1 MQLKAR
7 LLDRGIF
14 PTFIHY
20 PGGANDGYFRLAVSS
35 EHTPELVTALT
46 EAFDVKAALSKKGKR

>member
-1 MQLKAR
+1 LKAR

-35 EHTPELVTALT
+35 EHTPEQIATLT
-46 EAFDVKAALSKKGKR
+46 EAFDAKADSPKKPQR